1 MFKWEKFEFVGN
13 KTKRTD
19 SGFITDTKSWKSAK
33 QQADKLMHE
42 SLVGLT
48 WDSVSTASGKRHHIR
63 DNRDHAFALRKL

>member
-1 MFKWEKFEFVGN
+1 MFKWERFEFVGN
-13 KTKRTD
+13 KTNRVG
-19 SGFITDTKSWKSAK
+19 SGVITDTKSWKKAK

-48 WDSVSTASGKRHHIR
+48 WDTVSTGLARHHIR